1 MLRGAVKRFGD
12 DLKKISGQI
21 KTKSVYGFVWFVCS
35 LVIKFRASLF
45 FKSVIQSWYNYYM
58 YLLCF
63 NNTRK
68 I

>member
-35 LVIKFRASLF
+35 LVIKFQASLF
-45 FKSVIQSWYNYYM
+45 FKSVIQS
-58 YLLCF
+58 
-63 NNTRK
+63 
-68 I
+68 